1 MFITFEGIEG
11 SGKSTQA
18 KLLVEYLR
26 GKGLNVILTREPGGV
41 ELSERIRSILI
52 ETGLDISPRAEL
64 LLFLASRAQHTD
76 ELIRPSLQKGHIV
89 VCDRY
94 IDASVAYQGY
104 GRGLSIEMIK
114 RLNDW
119 ATGGIRPNL
128 TVLLDLSPEEGLER
142 VRTSKK
148 MDRIEGEN
156 LEFHR
161 RVREGYLEIA
171 RSDPDR
177 FLVLDATRSMEEI
190 QRFIR
195 EAVEA
200 CLRTS

>member
-18 KLLVEYLR
+18 RLLVEYLR

-52 ETGLDISPRAEL
+52 ETGLNISSRAEL

-76 ELIRPSLQKGHIV
+76 ELIRPSLRKGHIV

-128 TVLLDLSPEEGLER
+128 TVLLDLSPEEGLKR
-142 VRTSKK
+142 VRASKK

>member
-18 KLLVEYLR
+18 RLLVEYLR

-52 ETGLDISPRAEL
+52 ETGLNISSRAEL

-76 ELIRPSLQKGHIV
+76 ELIRPSLRKGHIV

-128 TVLLDLSPEEGLER
+128 TVLLDLSPEEGLKR

>member
-76 ELIRPSLQKGHIV
+76 GLIRPSLQKGHIV

-200 CLRTS
+200 CLKTS

>member
-41 ELSERIRSILI
+41 ELSEKIRSILI

-76 ELIRPSLQKGHIV
+76 GLIRPSLQKGHIV

-128 TVLLDLSPEEGLER
+128 TVLLDLSPEEGLKR

-200 CLRTS
+200 CLKTS

>member
-128 TVLLDLSPEEGLER
+128 TVLLDLSPEEGLKR

-148 MDRIEGEN
+148 TDRIEGEN

-200 CLRTS
+200 CLKTS

>member
-18 KLLVEYLR
+18 ELLVKYLR
-26 GKGLNVILTREPGGV
+26 GKGLDVILTREPGGV
-41 ELSERIRSILI
+41 EISERIRAILI
-52 ETGLDISPRAEL
+52 ERGLSISPKAEL
-64 LLFLASRAQHTD
+64 FLFLASRAQHTD
-76 ELIRPSLQKGHIV
+76 ELIRPSLQRGHIV

-104 GRGLSIEMIK
+104 GRRLPVEMIK

-119 ATGGIRPNL
+119 ATGGLRPNL
-128 TVLLDLSPEEGLER
+128 TVLLDLSPEEGLKR
-142 VRTSKK
+142 VRRSKR
-148 MDRIEGEN
+148 MDRIEEED

-171 RSDPDR
+171 RSEPDR
-177 FLVLDATRSMEEI
+177 FLVLDASRSVEKI
-190 QRFIR
+190 QSFIR
-195 EAVEA
+195 EAVER
-200 CLRTS
+200 CLRRS

>member
-76 ELIRPSLQKGHIV
+76 GLIRPSLQKGHIV

-128 TVLLDLSPEEGLER
+128 TVLLDLSPEEGLKR

-200 CLRTS
+200 CLKTS

>member
-76 ELIRPSLQKGHIV
+76 GLIRPSLQKGHIV